1 MKKIPYLVTCVIF
14 LFLTGTSTSFA
25 QRGPTENMAVDELV
39 VTATGMPQPLGEI
52 GSSVSL
58 ITAED
63 IKRHQD
69 RFVDTALTRLSG
81 LAFDQE
87 GGAGG
92 VGYLRVRGFDRQYTT
107 ILVDGI
113 NIGDPADPQG
123 SAELANLLTPDIE
136 RIEVL
141 RGSQSV
147 LYGSNAVAGTVN
159 IITKDGQGPLSGR
172 VDLEAGSYKTRQ
184 AVASIGGGDSKR
196 SGRLTIGS
204 LDRMPDS
211 EFRNFPER
219 EDYENR
225 FLSGRFNLAL
235 SDMVDLTF
243 SGRAQE
249 ANADHDG
256 FDPITYL
263 PRDGWFGTDT
273 QEASGHVALQMRLLD
288 DRASL
293 SFTAGRIQRRRD
305 SFAEVGPYYWFDGQR
320 DTYAV
325 RGQIQISPI
334 LAILGG
340 YEGEEESLSQVGFAE
355 KQVDRAAGYVMAQV
369 DLPADTYLS
378 LGLRRDDHDL
388 FGTHDTW
395 RLAVAAH
402 PIESLTLRAAHGT
415 GFRAPSLYELYGEDP
430 FCLNGLCGNTALQ
443 PEESKS
449 TDLGLEIQSGAS
461 VINVT
466 VFRITI
472 ENRIVYDGP
481 PPFYLG
487 NYKNML
493 GKSDSEGVEIGVAT
507 TIGDL
512 QLSGNLTYLDPREA
526 GGGLRNKQPRQLLNL
541 NADYAFADGRGA
553 VGASWRQVGHR
564 YIYNQRQEDYGLAAI
579 RLRWRLTEALEASGR
594 IENLFDDRYETTAGK
609 STPGRGLY
617 VGISRTF

>member
-1 MKKIPYLVTCVIF
+1 MTKTPYVVTCVIS
-14 LFLTGTSTSFA
+14 LFLSGTMTSLA
-25 QRGPTENMAVDELV
+25 QRGPTGDAAVDELV

-58 ITAED
+58 ITADD

-69 RFVDTALTRLSG
+69 RLVDAALTRLSG
-81 LAFDQE
+81 LAFDQD
-87 GGAGG
+87 GGTGG
-92 VGYLRVRGFDRQYTT
+92 VGYLRIRGFDRQYTT
-107 ILVDGI
+107 ILIDGI
-113 NIGDPADPQG
+113 NVGDPADPQG
-123 SAELANLLTPDIE
+123 SAELANLLTADIE

-159 IITKDGQGPLSGR
+159 IITKDGQGPLGGR

-184 AVASIGGGDSKR
+184 AVSSIGGGDRKR

-204 LDRMPDS
+204 LDSAPDS

-225 FLSGRFNLAL
+225 FLSGRLDIAL
-235 SDMVDLTF
+235 SDTVDLTF
-243 SGRAQE
+243 TGRAQE
-249 ANADHDG
+249 ASADHDG

-273 QEASGHVALQMRLLD
+273 QEASGLVALQTRLLE
-288 DRASL
+288 DRARL
-293 SFTAGRIQRRRD
+293 SFTAGRSLRRRD
-305 SFAEVGPYYWFDGQR
+305 SFAEVGPYYWYDGQR

-325 RGQIQISPI
+325 RGQIEISPI
-334 LAILGG
+334 LAVFAG
-340 YEGEEESLSQVGFAE
+340 YDGEEESFSQVGFAE
-355 KQVDRAAGYVMAQV
+355 KQVDRTAGYVMAQV
-369 DLPADTYLS
+369 DLPAETHLS

-388 FGTHDTW
+388 FGSHDTW
-395 RLAVAAH
+395 RLAIATH
-402 PIESLTLRAAHGT
+402 PIAGLTLRAAHGT
-415 GFRAPSLYELYGEDP
+415 GYRAPSLYELYGEDP
-430 FCLNGLCGNTALQ
+430 FCLNGLCGNAALQ

-449 TDLGLEIQSGAS
+449 TDLGFEMQSGAS
-461 VINVT
+461 VFSVT
-466 VFRITI
+466 LFRITL

-481 PPFYLG
+481 PPSYLG
-487 NYKNML
+487 NYKNMP
-493 GKSDSEGVEIGVAT
+493 GKSDSEGVEIGAMT
-507 TIGDL
+507 TIGPL

-526 GGGLRNKQPRQLLNL
+526 DGSLRNKQPRQLLNF

-564 YIYNQRQEDYGLAAI
+564 YISNQRQEDYGLATI
-579 RLRWRLTEALEASGR
+579 RLRWRFNEALEASGR
-594 IENLFDDRYETTAGK
+594 IENLFDDRYETTEGK